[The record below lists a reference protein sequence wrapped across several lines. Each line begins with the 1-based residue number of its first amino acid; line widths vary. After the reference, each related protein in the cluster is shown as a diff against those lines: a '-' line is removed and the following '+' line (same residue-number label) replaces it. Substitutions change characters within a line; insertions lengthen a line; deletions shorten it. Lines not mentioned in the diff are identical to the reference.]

1 MATTPDP
8 GQPIAITGA
17 TGTLGRAFAR
27 ICERRGLPYRLT
39 RRQDMDVAEPDSV
52 ARLLDDLRPR
62 AVINTAGYVRV
73 DDAERDRDA
82 CFRENARGPAVLAE
96 ACARRGI
103 GLVTF
108 SSDLVFDGT
117 KGAPY
122 VEDDPPNPLNVY
134 GESKAEA
141 ERRVLEVMP
150 SALVVRTS
158 AFFGPWDEHN
168 FVTIALR
175 MLSAGDEFV
184 AASDG
189 RISPSYVPDLVDATL
204 DLLEA
209 GAGGLRH
216 VANDGSVSWAELA
229 TTAAR
234 LVGLDEAR
242 VRAVPTAELHLAA
255 RRPPDTT
262 LASARGILLPSL
274 SDALERY
281 LRESDDRWHE
291 RAAGPAGAARP
302 PG

>member
-1 MATTPDP
+1 MASTPGS
-8 GQPIAITGA
+8 GQPIVVTGA

-27 ICERRGLPYRLT
+27 ICERRGLPHRLT
-39 RRQDMDVAEPDSV
+39 WRQDMDLAEPDSV
-52 ARLLDDLRPR
+52 ARLLDAVSPW
-62 AVINTAGYVRV
+62 AVINTAGFVRV
-73 DDAERDRDA
+73 DDAEREREA
-82 CFRENARGPAVLAE
+82 CFRENARGPAHLAE
-96 ACARRGI
+96 ACALRGVR
-103 GLVTF
+103 LVTF

-122 VEDDPPNPLNVY
+122 VEDDAPNPLNVY

-141 ERRVLEVMP
+141 ERRVLELLP
-150 SALVVRTS
+150 SALVVRAS
-158 AFFGPWDEHN
+158 AFFGPWDAHN

-175 MLSAGDEFV
+175 VLASGEPFV

-189 RISPSYVPDLVDATL
+189 RVSPSYVPDLVDATL

-216 VANDGSVSWAELA
+216 VANDGSVTWAELA

-242 VRAVPTAELHLAA
+242 VRAVPTAELGMPA

-262 LASARGILLPSL
+262 LASARGILLPPL

-291 RAAGPAGAARP
+291 RAASAAARP